1 MVDAVTSSATANS
14 ASATMKKTLGMN
26 KDDFLTL
33 FVTQLQ
39 NQDPLNPMDGTQFI
53 SQLAQLTQVEQAYN
67 TNSNLEKLIGM
78 MNDSSALSSVS
89 YIGQEITAAGSE
101 VALTSGGE
109 AKLSYVVPKTAEQ
122 VVVQIKDSS
131 GSTVRTL
138 TQGQTAPGAASLVW
152 DGRNDAGTALP
163 SGTYTFAVKG
173 VDSSGNT
180 FTCETRTGGKVDGV
194 SFSGSS
200 PVLTVGGLEIP
211 FSSLLSVKGGS

>member
-1 MVDAVTSSATANS
+1 MVDAVTAGTTAGS
-14 ASATMKKTLGMN
+14 ASAAMKQTMGMN

-67 TNSNLEKLIGM
+67 TNSNLEKLISM
-78 MNDSSALSSVS
+78 MNDSSALSSLS
-89 YIGQEITAAGSE
+89 YIGREVIAAGSQ

-109 AKLSYVVPKTAEQ
+109 ANLSCVLPKAAEQ
-122 VVVQIKDSS
+122 VVVEIYDS
-131 GSTVRTL
+131 GGTTVRTL
-138 TQGQTAPGAASLVW
+138 TQGQTAAGPATLVW

-163 SGTYTFAVKG
+163 SGTYSFAVKG
-173 VDSSGNT
+173 IDSSGNT

-200 PVLTVGGLEIP
+200 PVLTVGALEIP

>member
-1 MVDAVTSSATANS
+1 MVDAVNAGTTAGS
-14 ASATMKKTLGMN
+14 ASAAMKQTMGMN

-67 TNSNLEKLIGM
+67 TNSNLEKLISM
-78 MNDSSALSSVS
+78 MNDSSALSSLS
-89 YIGQEITAAGSE
+89 YIGREVIAAGSQ

-109 AKLSYVVPKTAEQ
+109 ANLSCVLPKAAEQ
-122 VVVQIKDSS
+122 VVVEIYDS
-131 GSTVRTL
+131 GGTTVRTL
-138 TQGQTAPGAASLVW
+138 TQGQTAAGPATLVW

-163 SGTYTFAVKG
+163 SGTYSFAVKG
-173 VDSSGNT
+173 IDSSGNT

-200 PVLTVGGLEIP
+200 PVLTVGALEIP

>member
-1 MVDAVTSSATANS
+1 MIDAVTSTATTS
-14 ASATMKKTLGMN
+14 ASAAMKQTMGMN

-33 FVTQLQ
+33 FVTQLK
-39 NQDPLNPMDGTQFI
+39 NQDPMNPMDGTQFI
-53 SQLAQLTQVEQAYN
+53 GQLAQLTQVEQAYN

-78 MNDSSALSSVS
+78 MNDSSAMSSVS
-89 YIGQEITAAGSE
+89 YIGKEVTAAGSQ

-122 VVVQIKDSS
+122 VVVDIKDSS

-138 TQGQTAPGAASLVW
+138 TQGQTAAGTASLVW
-152 DGRNDAGTALP
+152 DGKNDAGTALP

-180 FTCETRTGGKVDGV
+180 FTCDSRTGGKVDGV
-194 SFSGSS
+194 SFAGSS
-200 PVLTVGGLEIP
+200 PVLKVGGLEIP
-211 FSSLLSVKGGS
+211 FSSLLSVNGGT

>member
-1 MVDAVTSSATANS
+1 MVDAVNAGTTAGS
-14 ASATMKKTLGMN
+14 ASAAMKQTMGMN

-67 TNSNLEKLIGM
+67 TNSNLEKLISM
-78 MNDSSALSSVS
+78 MNDSSALSSLS
-89 YIGQEITAAGSE
+89 YIGKEVIAAGSQ

-109 AKLSYVVPKTAEQ
+109 ANLSCVLPKAAEQ
-122 VVVQIKDSS
+122 VVVEIYDS
-131 GSTVRTL
+131 GGTTVRTL
-138 TQGQTAPGAASLVW
+138 TQGQTAAGPATLVW

-163 SGTYTFAVKG
+163 SGTYSFAVKG
-173 VDSSGNT
+173 IDSSGNT

-200 PVLTVGGLEIP
+200 PVLTVGALEIP